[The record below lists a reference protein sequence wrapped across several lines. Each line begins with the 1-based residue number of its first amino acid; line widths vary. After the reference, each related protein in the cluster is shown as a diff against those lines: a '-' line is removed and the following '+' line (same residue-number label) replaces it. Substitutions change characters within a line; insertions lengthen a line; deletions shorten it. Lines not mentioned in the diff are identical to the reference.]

1 MIYNER
7 VSVITNK
14 LKNQS
19 VVKVNELS
27 EELNVSMDTVRRD
40 LKKLENEGL
49 LKCIRGGACSLDN
62 DINLSA
68 FINRN
73 VLNVDKKLQAA
84 RKALKYIKNG
94 DIVAMNSGT
103 TNRIIAEEMV
113 KSPYNIT
120 VITNNLSVM
129 TVLLQQPS
137 IKVIV
142 PGGFLDSKEK
152 SLYGHTCEKELSKY
166 NSDIC
171 FLSINA
177 VDLNKGFSDF
187 RFDEINVIKIMAKNS
202 KNAIAIMDSSKFEK
216 LSKCAVF
223 PIDNIDILISDN
235 EISPKIVDLYNNN
248 GINLI

>member
-27 EELNVSMDTVRRD
+27 QELKVSVDTVRRD
-40 LKKLENEGL
+40 LKKLESEGL

-62 DINLSA
+62 DISLST
-68 FINRN
+68 FINRD
-73 VLNVDKKLQAA
+73 VLNVDKKFQAA
-84 RKALKYIKNG
+84 QKALKYIKNG
-94 DIVAMNSGT
+94 DIITMNSGT

-113 KSPYNIT
+113 KNSYNIT

-129 TVLLQQPS
+129 TILLQQPS

-142 PGGFLDSKEK
+142 PGGFLDHKEK
-152 SLYGHTCEKELSKY
+152 SLYGHTCEEELSKY
-166 NSDIC
+166 NSDLC

-177 VDLNKGFSDF
+177 VDLDKGFSDF
-187 RFDEINVIKIMAKNS
+187 RFNEISLIKVMAKNS
-202 KNAIAIMDSSKFEK
+202 KNVIAIMDSSKFEK
-216 LSKCAVF
+216 VSKCTIF
-223 PIDNIDILISDN
+223 PIDNVNILISDN
-235 EISPKIVDLYNNN
+235 EIPYQIASKYQNN
-248 GINLI
+248 GVNLL